1 MVAERT
7 DEHAAPADAGRPSPA
22 LRRLLGAYATAA
34 EHVRAA
40 ESRYRE
46 AAPAGAR
53 PQSGARSSSAAK
65 RASAKQANHAFD
77 ALAEA
82 VVELKGRRAAL
93 VAQAESDRITVE
105 ELRALDEGFDAA
117 ERRFAGYLT
126 ARNYDRLRAAA
137 DAPDS

>member
-1 MVAERT
+1 MVADRT
-7 DEHAAPADAGRPSPA
+7 DEHAAPAGAGRPSPA
-22 LRRLLGAYATAA
+22 LRRLLSAYATAA

-46 AAPAGAR
+46 AVPAG
-53 PQSGARSSSAAK
+53 PRSQTGAAK
-65 RASAKQANHAFD
+65 RASAKQANHTFD

-117 ERRFAGYLT
+117 ERRFAAYLT

-137 DAPDS
+137 DASDS